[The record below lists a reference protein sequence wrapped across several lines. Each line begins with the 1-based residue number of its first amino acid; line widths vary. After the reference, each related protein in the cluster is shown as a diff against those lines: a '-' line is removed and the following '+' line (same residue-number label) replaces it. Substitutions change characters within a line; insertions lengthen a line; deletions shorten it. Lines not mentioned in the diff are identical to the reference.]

1 MLPLLGGGPVI
12 PAMDKGAVF
21 DRKVVALLKK
31 GAETA
36 HIPVQI
42 WADAGVGG
50 EGGVWQ
56 RSCGGAQTAVLYCPA
71 KYCTAPAPGYRQPGY
86 RGNGCGD
93 LRNAYRIGGT
103 MDMNRLEK
111 LSALYGPSGRES
123 RWRNISRRS
132 SRLGR
137 RICRDA
143 MGNLIVHLGG
153 AGDPMIFAAHMDTVG
168 MMVTRVDQDGYCR
181 FTNVGWLDP
190 ASIAHQPVVFE
201 NGVTGVVCIP
211 DDKVGKELKLT
222 DLYLDLGAG
231 DRSEA
236 EKLVSVG
243 DIAVFAPRYT
253 ENRGRVL
260 AAFLDNRAG
269 CEILLRAM
277 EHIET
282 PKNDVYFV
290 FTVQEEVGTRGA
302 GPAAYGID
310 GAVGIAVDVTAT
322 DDIPGSHP

>member
-1 MLPLLGGGPVI
+1 
-12 PAMDKGAVF
+12 
-21 DRKVVALLKK
+21 
-31 GAETA
+31 
-36 HIPVQI
+36 
-42 WADAGVGG
+42 
-50 EGGVWQ
+50 
-56 RSCGGAQTAVLYCPA
+56 
-71 KYCTAPAPGYRQPGY
+71 
-86 RGNGCGD
+86 
-93 LRNAYRIGGT
+93 
-103 MDMNRLEK
+103 MNRLEK
-111 LSALYGPSGRES
+111 LSALYGPSGREEQVAQYITTQLPA
-123 RWRNISRRS
+123 RAE
-132 SRLGR
+132 
-137 RICRDA
+137 ICRDA

-322 DDIPGSHP
+322 DDIPGSTHDGTAVLGKGAGVKVLDRAAMSRPRVMAAMEQAAEARNISVQKDIMKGGSTDAGPMAQTRAGMMVGGISLPCRYTHTPVEVCDLKDLEACAALVVALAETEI